1 MNLLLKYL
9 RVGVGE
15 EEDTTDDSPPEIE
28 VDDAPEEDSLDD
40 LLDAA
45 PPKEDKTASELRAE
59 RAARERAEADLR
71 FEREQRQRA
80 EYRPPVDREFQ
91 EEESRLARLRE
102 AGADEQTVALT
113 KWQIESNRTLRNT
126 ERNSANALAQARDI
140 EDRVE
145 FSKLELTKPKLYA
158 RYKDRIEA
166 EIQRARS
173 QGQPTAPRMM
183 MLKYL
188 YGEDAMKA
196 PPAKKVKAKE
206 STVDRGRT
214 VSARGDMGK
223 KSGSTEQEKRRA
235 RLENQII

>member
-15 EEDTTDDSPPEIE
+15 E
-28 VDDAPEEDSLDD
+28 DDAPEVDVTEIEDAGTGDDALDD

-45 PPKEDKTASELRAE
+45 EPKEDKTASELKAE
-59 RAARERAEADLR
+59 RAARERAEQDLR
-71 FEREQRQRA
+71 FEREARQRA
-80 EYRPPVDREFQ
+80 EYRPPVDNTYQ
-91 EEESRLARLRE
+91 EEEARLAKLR
-102 AGADEQTVALT
+102 ADGADDFVINNT
-113 KWQIESNRTLRNT
+113 KWQIESNRTLRNS
-126 ERNSANALAQARDI
+126 ERNSAIALAQARDI

-145 FSKLELTKPKLYA
+145 FGKLEVTNPKVYA
-158 RYKDRIEA
+158 RYKDKIEN

-173 QGQPTAPRMM
+173 QGQATAPRLM

-188 YGEDAMKA
+188 LGEDYMKGK
-196 PPAKKVKAKE
+196 PEPKKARKE

-214 VSARGDMGK
+214 VSARSDMGK